1 MMPDIETTL
10 REVAAPSPG
19 DLSTTDHQFT
29 NYSDYDSDQDQDDS
43 DGDSAPQQ
51 PAKKVAKESGTTSQ
65 PPRDRAAKTQRKG
78 TSTSNTTRINSSQP
92 KADGETE
99 GTSKASPAKKAE
111 TNNKKK
117 K

>member
-1 MMPDIETTL
+1 MPDIETTL

-29 NYSDYDSDQDQDDS
+29 NYSDDDSDQVQDDS
-43 DGDSAPQQ
+43 DGDSAQQQ

-65 PPRDRAAKTQRKG
+65 PPRDRAARTQKKG
-78 TSTSNTTRINSSQP
+78 TSTSNTTRIDSSQP
-92 KADGETE
+92 QADGET
-99 GTSKASPAKKAE
+99 GGKASPAKKAD

>member
-19 DLSTTDHQFT
+19 DLSTTDHQLT
-29 NYSDYDSDQDQDDS
+29 NYSDDDSDQVQDDS

-51 PAKKVAKESGTTSQ
+51 PAKKVAKESGTARQ
-65 PPRDRAAKTQRKG
+65 PHDRAATTQRKG
-78 TSTSNTTRINSSQP
+78 TSTSNTTRIDSSQP
-92 KADGETE
+92 QADGETE
-99 GTSKASPAKKAE
+99 GTKASPAKKAE
-111 TNNKKK
+111 TKNKKK